1 MSRAWPSRLQK
12 SIDSC
17 VKNLLN
23 RNNSGFQLSLV
34 VTSLTRGNMRQIF
47 SLVGVSLLTV
57 AAAFAQQGTT
67 SLNGVVTDPSGAVIP
82 KATINIV
89 NVSTGAQRQDSS
101 DSQGR
106 YNFQQLVP
114 GPYKVS
120 ATAPGF
126 GELII
131 PQIQLQVAS
140 PATLALTFEKIGT
153 TTETISVS
161 ADATAINTTDA
172 SLGNAIGTRPITQL
186 PFEARN
192 PVGLLSLQPGVFYI
206 KEPEPGIAPDYRSG
220 AVNGGKS
227 DQGNVTLDG
236 VDVNDQQNRAAFASI
251 LRVTL
256 DSVQEFRTITT
267 NAGADFGRTSGA
279 QVTLVTKSGTNTMHG
294 SLYEYLRNTAT
305 SANDFFSNQA
315 GVARAKLNRNVY
327 GVSVGGPIKRNRLF
341 YFLNYE
347 GRQDKSETN
356 VARLVPNDTFRQGIF
371 TYTTKSGGTSQLN
384 PAQIKALDPAGIGAS
399 PAVLAVL
406 QAYPHPNDTT
416 QGDGLNTSGFRF
428 NSAKPLRFNTYIAKF
443 DYQIDS
449 NGKHQIFW
457 RGNLDNDHF
466 ANGAAQFP
474 GQPGSLILD
483 NSKGYAVGYTW
494 LVSSNLVSNLRY
506 GFTRQGTQS
515 TSVQTA
521 AASRFR
527 DIATLFSTTTGL
539 TSIIPLHQVSEDLA
553 WTKGSHN
560 VTGGFQ
566 IRVTRNNRLNYGTSF
581 SDVIV
586 NSSFLSTGGSD
597 LLAADAKNTT
607 VYKRQIANLLG
618 LETQRTGQY
627 NYDIKGNVL
636 PEGAPVARHFGEEE
650 YEFYLQDNWKAT
662 RQLTLSYGLRF
673 SVMPPVYE
681 TNGVQTFTSISLE
694 DWYNLRGSLADRG
707 LPQSQAPRI
716 SYDLISK
723 PGSRPLYQTHYNPAP
738 RFGIAYAPDA
748 DSGISKFLFGGRGKS
763 SIRAGFGMF
772 YDLFGQGLIRSADS
786 TSLGFSTSL
795 QNPANQKVATVPRFT
810 GYYGVPS
817 SILPAAP
824 PGGFPQTQPDIFQI
838 TNGIDDNL
846 KAPYTMNLN
855 FSLQREF
862 SHGFMFQGAYVG
874 RLSRRSLIRDDL
886 AMPTNLKDTKS
897 GMTYFQAAS
906 ALATQINAGVKTAD
920 VKPIPYWENLWP
932 AAASKGLSAT
942 QAIYNEYKSSGG
954 DYTTAL
960 DTIDGGDSDCFPACS
975 IFGPNA
981 IFNSQ
986 YSSLA
991 AFRSRGNGN
1000 YHGAQFTVRKR
1011 FTSGVQ
1017 FDFNYT
1023 YSKSIDLSST
1033 RESGGSIAGQLINS
1047 WFPNLQRAVSDYDVQ
1062 HLFSA
1067 FWVAELPFGK
1077 GKKFGTN
1084 SNALVNGLIGGWQ
1097 LTGTFRN
1104 SSGLPVG
1111 ISAGG
1116 IWPTNWEVGSY
1127 AIQTGVVP
1135 ATHTTKNVATPNGS
1149 SGPNIFAD
1157 PKASLAGY
1165 SIPLPGDVGQRNGLR
1180 GDGYFGIDLGLSKRF
1195 TLFTYRDQ
1203 PHSLQFRAEDFNVT
1217 NTVRFDPQTINGNIL
1232 SPALFGK
1239 YTSSLTTPRVFQFSL
1254 RYEF

>member
-1 MSRAWPSRLQK
+1 MR
-12 SIDSC
+12 
-17 VKNLLN
+17 NFLN
-23 RNNSGFQLSLV
+23 ALGVYLF
-34 VTSLTRGNMRQIF
+34 LT
-47 SLVGVSLLTV
+47 

-82 KATINIV
+82 NAKIAIL
-89 NVSTGAQRQDSS
+89 NVSTGAQRIDSS

-114 GPYKVS
+114 GSYKVT

-140 PATLALTFEKIGT
+140 PATLALTFEKVGT

-220 AVNGGKS
+220 SVNGGKS

-236 VDVNDQQNRAAFASI
+236 VDVNDQQNRAAFASV

-279 QVTLVTKSGTNTMHG
+279 QVTLVTKSGTNTVHG

-305 SANDFFSNQA
+305 SANDFFSNQS

-327 GVSVGGPIKRNRLF
+327 GVSVGGPIQKNRLF

-347 GRQDKSETN
+347 GRQDKSETS
-356 VARLVPNDTFRQGIF
+356 VVRTVPNDTFRQGIF
-371 TYTTKSGGTSQLN
+371 TYTTTANTTAQLS
-384 PAQIKALDPAGIGAS
+384 PAQVKALDPAGIGPNA
-399 PAVLAVL
+399 AVLSVL
-406 QAYPHPNDTT
+406 QSYPHPNDFTI
-416 QGDGLNTSGFRF
+416 GDGLNTAGFRF

-443 DYQIDS
+443 DYQLDS
-449 NGKHQIFW
+449 SGKHQLFW

-466 ANGAAQFP
+466 ANGATQFP
-474 GQPGSLILD
+474 GQPGSLVLD

-494 LVSSNLVSNLRY
+494 LVSPNIVSNFRY
-506 GFTRQGTQS
+506 GYTRQGTQT

-527 DIATLFSTTTGL
+527 DISTLYSTSTGL

-553 WTKGSHN
+553 WTIGAHN
-560 VTGGFQ
+560 VTAGFQ
-566 IRVTRNNRLNYGTSF
+566 IRVTRNNRQSYSTAF
-581 SDVIV
+581 SDILI
-586 NSSFLSTGGSD
+586 NSSFLSTGGTD
-597 LLAADAKNTT
+597 LLAADAKNTLS
-607 VYKRQIANLLG
+607 YKRQISNLLG
-618 LETQRTGQY
+618 LLTQRSGQY

-636 PEGAPVARHFGEEE
+636 PEGAPVKRNFGEEE
-650 YEFYLQDNWKAT
+650 YELYAQDNWKVN
-662 RQLTLSYGLRF
+662 RKLTVSYGVRF

-681 TNGVQTFTSISLE
+681 VNGVQTFTNVSLE

-707 LPQSQAPRI
+707 LPQSQAPKI
-716 SYDLISK
+716 SYDIVGK
-723 PGSRPLYQTHYNPAP
+723 PGSRPLYQTHHNFSP

-748 DSGISKFLFGGRGKS
+748 DSGLSKFFFGGRGKS
-763 SIRAGFGMF
+763 SIRAGFGQY
-772 YDLFGQGLIRSADS
+772 YDLFGQSLIRSADA
-786 TSLGFSTSL
+786 TALGFSTSL
-795 QNPANQKVATVPRFT
+795 QNPANQKVATVPRYT
-810 GYYGVPS
+810 GYYGVPQ
-817 SILPAAP
+817 SILPPAP
-824 PGGFPQTQPDIFQI
+824 PGGFPQVQPDIFQI

-846 KAPYTMNLN
+846 KAPYTMNIN

-897 GMTYFQAAS
+897 GMTYFDAAR

-932 AAASKGLSAT
+932 AAAGKGLTAT

-960 DTIDGGDSDCFPACS
+960 DTIDGGDSPCSPACS

-1000 YHGAQFTVRKR
+1000 YHAAQFTVRKR

-1023 YSKSIDLSST
+1023 YAKSIDLASYPEGSQSTNQVSSI
-1033 RESGGSIAGQLINS
+1033 SGQLINS
-1047 WFPNLQRAVSDYDVQ
+1047 WFPNLQRSVSDYDVQ

-1077 GKKFGTN
+1077 GKKFGSN
-1084 SNALVNGLIGGWQ
+1084 ANALVNGLIGGWQ
-1097 LTGTFRN
+1097 LSGTFRN
-1104 SSGLPVG
+1104 SSGLPTGVT
-1111 ISAGG
+1111 AGG

-1127 AIQTGVVP
+1127 AIQTGAVP
-1135 ATHTTKNVATPNGS
+1135 APHTSKNVATPNGS
-1149 SGPNIFAD
+1149 SGPNLFSD
-1157 PKASLAGY
+1157 PKAALAAY
-1165 SIPLPGDVGQRNGLR
+1165 DLPLPGDVGQRNGIR
-1180 GDGYFGIDLGLSKRF
+1180 GDGYFGIDSGLSKRF
-1195 TLFTYRDQ
+1195 SLFTYRDQ
-1203 PHSLQFRAEDFNVT
+1203 PHTLQFRAEGFNIS
-1217 NTVRFDPQTINGNIL
+1217 NTTRFDVQQRNLNIL

-1239 YTSSLTTPRVFQFSL
+1239 YTGTLTTPRVFQFSL